1 MDILE
6 AIENRKS
13 IRAFKEKPISKQ
25 ILEKI
30 LLTARWSPSGHNTQ
44 PWEVAVLMDKN
55 KDELSRR
62 LLDAIIQKKE
72 RKFDYLETS
81 YFPPFLQKRR
91 DACDNGIFK
100 HKKIDIKDKKTVKQH
115 ILENYY
121 FFHAPVELILFMEKG
136 LSCGQFIDIGMFAQS
151 IMLAALEFG
160 LGTCCQGTIALY
172 PQAIREFLGLPE
184 NKIILFGIAMG
195 YPDEEADINRYRP
208 SREPLKKFAKIYD
221 NSTNCLKTESFYE

>member
-1 MDILE
+1 VDILE
-6 AIENRKS
+6 AIENRRS

-44 PWEVAVLMDKN
+44 PWEVAVLMGKKKN
-55 KDELSRR
+55 ELSRK
-62 LLDAIIQKKE
+62 LLEAIEQKKE
-72 RKFDYLETS
+72 RKFDYFEVS
-81 YFPPFLQKRR
+81 SFPPFLQKRR
-91 DACDNGIFK
+91 DACDEGIFK
-100 HKKIDIKDKKTVKQH
+100 HKKIDIRDKKAVKQH

-136 LSCGQFIDIGMFAQS
+136 LGCDQFIDIGMFAQS

-172 PQAIREFLGLPE
+172 PQVIREFLGLSE

-195 YPDEEADINRYRP
+195 YPDEKADINRYRP
-208 SREPLKKFAKIYD
+208 LRESLEKFAKI
-221 NSTNCLKTESFYE
+221 L

>member
-6 AIENRKS
+6 AIENRRS
-13 IRAFKEKPISKQ
+13 IRAFKEKPVPKH

-44 PWEVAVLMDKN
+44 PWEVAVLMGKK

-62 LLDAIIQKKE
+62 LLEAVEQRKE
-72 RKFDYLETS
+72 RKFDYFEAS
-81 YFPPFLQKRR
+81 SFPPFLQKRR
-91 DACDNGIFK
+91 DACDEGIFK
-100 HKKIDIKDKKTVKQH
+100 HKKIDIRDKKAVKQH

-121 FFHAPVELILFMEKG
+121 FFHAPVELILFMERG
-136 LSCGQFIDIGMFAQS
+136 LGCGQFIDVGMFAQS
-151 IMLAALEFG
+151 VMLAALEFG

-172 PQAIREFLGLPE
+172 PQVIREFLGLPE

-195 YPDEEADINRYRP
+195 YPDEEASVNRYRP
-208 SREPLKKFAKIYD
+208 PREPLEGFVR
-221 NSTNCLKTESFYE
+221 FYE